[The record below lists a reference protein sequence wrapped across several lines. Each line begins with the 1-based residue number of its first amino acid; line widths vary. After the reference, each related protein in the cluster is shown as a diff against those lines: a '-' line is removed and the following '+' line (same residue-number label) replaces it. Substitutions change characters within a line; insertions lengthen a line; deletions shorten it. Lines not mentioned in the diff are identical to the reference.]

1 MKVFRE
7 VIAFIEMTGLFIVVW
22 AVVFGIPLGLGAL
35 ARLAGA
41 GQ

>member
-1 MKVFRE
+1 MKWLRE
-7 VIAFIEMTGLFIVVW
+7 GFALVELVALFLAVWFVI
-22 AVVFGIPLGLGAL
+22 FGIPLGLGAL